1 MLSKNIYLYF
11 VFQSTFKYVTMN
23 AEEQLNHLSEI
34 RSLMERSSRCL
45 SLSGL
50 SGISAGIIAIICGLY
65 TWRYLGDGSFTAPLK
80 VTHYFLSLD
89 IYSEKFI
96 TIVIIA
102 FITLILAVSSA
113 FFFTYKNSKKQG
125 LKIWD
130 ASTKYFLINL
140 FIPLVTGGFFCL
152 VLAYHGE
159 LYLLASS
166 TLIFYGLALLNA
178 SRYTHREIRYLGV
191 SEIFLG
197 LISSLFIGYGII
209 FWLIGFGVLH
219 IVYGAVMYS
228 KYERG

>member
-1 MLSKNIYLYF
+1 
-11 VFQSTFKYVTMN
+11 MN

-50 SGISAGIIAIICGLY
+50 SGISAGIIAIISGLY
-65 TWRYLGDGSFTAPLK
+65 TWWYLGDGSFAPPVQ
-80 VTHYFLSLD
+80 VTEYFLSLHIFSD
-89 IYSEKFI
+89 RFI
-96 TIVIIA
+96 TVAIIA
-102 FITLILAVSSA
+102 MITLTLAILSA
-113 FFFTYKNSKKQG
+113 FFFTYQNSIKQG

-140 FIPLVTGGFFCL
+140 FIPLITGGIFCL
-152 VLAYHGE
+152 VLTYHGE

-197 LISSLFIGYGII
+197 LISSLLIGYGII

-219 IVYGAVMYS
+219 IVYGGIMYS
-228 KYERG
+228 KYETGAAGANN

>member
-1 MLSKNIYLYF
+1 MDTK
-11 VFQSTFKYVTMN
+11 
-23 AEEQLNHLSEI
+23 EQLNHLSEI

-65 TWRYLGDGSFTAPLK
+65 TWWYLGDGSFAHTVG
-80 VTHYFLSLD
+80 VTEYFLSLN
-89 IYSEKFI
+89 IFSEKFI
-96 TIVIIA
+96 TVAIIA
-102 FITLILAVSSA
+102 LVTLVLAIVSA
-113 FFFTYKNSKKQG
+113 FIFTYKNSQKKG

-130 ASTKYFLINL
+130 TSTKYFLINL
-140 FIPLVTGGFFCL
+140 FIPLTTGGFFCL
-152 VLAYHGE
+152 ILAYYGE

-209 FWLIGFGVLH
+209 FWLFGFGVLH
-219 IVYGAVMYS
+219 IIYGAVMYL
-228 KYERG
+228 KYERE